1 MTTCAVILAAGL
13 GKRMKSA
20 TPKVVHSLFN
30 KPIVTYPVEAVKAVA
45 GVSKI
50 VLVIGRHSEERL
62 KDIFK
67 EDPMVSFAY
76 QTHLLG
82 TADALKSGL
91 GTLDG
96 GQFDYTLVMTAD
108 APLIRGETLQGLID
122 RHITGGNAVTVLSFV
137 SSNPSSYGRVMRNPG
152 GTIKCIIENPD
163 ASDEERKINE
173 VNSGIYVFSR
183 DALPLLDK
191 IAVNA
196 KKGEFYL
203 TDIVSIANEHGL
215 KVEAQKMLDE
225 DEFIGINSRAELLMA
240 LNAMKLRTNRHLMA
254 EGVTLMD
261 ENTTLISPGVA
272 IGRDTIIYP
281 NVILEGKTQIGE
293 GCVIYSNVRIV
304 NSTIEADV
312 VVKDSTLIE
321 DSAVQS
327 GAAVGP
333 FAHLRPGAV
342 IGKKAKVGNFVEIKK
357 STLGYNTKASH
368 LSYIG
373 DASVGDN
380 VNIGAGTITCNYDG
394 VNKFKTVIEDGVFIG
409 SDSQLVAPVT
419 IGKGA
424 FVGAGST
431 ITQDVPSDALALSRV
446 RQRTILDWVKAKFS
460 TEKHKT

>member
-1 MTTCAVILAAGL
+1 MKTCAVVLAAGL

-20 TPKVVHSLFN
+20 TPKVVHNLLGR
-30 KPIVTYPVEAVKAVA
+30 PVVTYPVEAVKAVT

-50 VLVIGRHSEERL
+50 VLVIGRHSEDKL
-62 KDIFK
+62 KAIFK
-67 EDPMVSFAY
+67 DDPVVSFAY
-76 QTHLLG
+76 QENLLG

-91 GTLDG
+91 DG
-96 GQFDYTLVMTAD
+96 LSGEQFDYTVVTTAD

-122 RHITGGNAVTVLSFV
+122 THISGGNAVTVLSFV
-137 SSNPSSYGRVMRNPG
+137 SKNPSSYGRLIRNPD
-152 GTIKCIIENPD
+152 GTLKCIIENPD
-163 ASDEERKINE
+163 ATEEERKINE
-173 VNSGIYVFSR
+173 VNSGIYVFSQH
-183 DALPLLDK
+183 ALPLLDK
-191 IAVNA
+191 IQVNA

-203 TDIVSIANEHGL
+203 TDIVSVAAEHGL
-215 KVEAQKMLDE
+215 RVDAQKMLDE
-225 DEFIGINSRAELLMA
+225 DEFIGINSRAELLQA
-240 LNAMKLRTNRHLMA
+240 LNALKHRINRHWMD

-261 ENTTLISPGVA
+261 ENTTLISSSVS

-281 NVILEGKTQIGE
+281 NVILEGKTVIGD
-293 GCVIYSNVRIV
+293 GCVIYPNVRIV
-304 NSTIEADV
+304 DSIIERDV

-321 DSAVQS
+321 GSKIDT

-357 STLGYNTKASH
+357 STLGNNTKASH

-373 DASVGDN
+373 DAAVGDN

-419 IGKGA
+419 VGKGA

-431 ITQDVPSDALALSRV
+431 ITHDVPADALAISRV
-446 RQRTILDWVKAKFS
+446 RQRTIIDWVKAKF
-460 TEKHKT
+460 KK